1 MEYFIGL
8 GIIFALIAA
17 LSSGVE
23 KILRKKI
30 SVNIDSLTYAF
41 IFQGAGAIFA
51 LPLFIIK
58 FQLPSNPNIWFLVVL
73 SGFLWAGFAF
83 TLIKSYK
90 YLEVS
95 VIAPVSRARIILFL
109 FLAIIFLNETLNSNK
124 VIGTFLIFGGL
135 VYLSYNKNKVKTLP
149 LNNPGIP
156 YLFASIFLI
165 VFALLI
171 DKFASSFFNP
181 GAYTFLVYFIASLF
195 LFPFILLRKHSIKP
209 IFRSKYLILMII
221 TSFLSV
227 TYYFLIL
234 NAYRFAEASV
244 IIPLTEL
251 SGLVAVFGGIFF
263 LGEKSYLKKKII
275 STLIIIIG
283 TVFISLA

>member
-17 LSSGVE
+17 LSSGIE
-23 KILRKKI
+23 KILRKI
-30 SVNIDSLTYAF
+30 IAININSLTYAF
-41 IFQGAGAIFA
+41 IFQLAGAIFA

-58 FQLPSNPNIWFLVVL
+58 FQLPSNPNIWFLVIL

-83 TLIKSYK
+83 TIIKSYK
-90 YLEVS
+90 HLEASVNTIVS
-95 VIAPVSRARIILFL
+95 KVRIPLFL
-109 FLAIIFLNETLNSNK
+109 ILSVIFLNETLNSNK

-135 VYLSYNKNKVKTLP
+135 LYLSYNKNKVKTLP
-149 LNNPGIP
+149 LNNPGTP

-165 VFALLI
+165 SFALLI

-181 GAYTFLVYFIASLF
+181 GMYTFMVYFISSLF
-195 LFPFILLRKHSIKP
+195 LFPFILLRKQSIKP
-209 IFRSKYLILMII
+209 IFRNKYLILMII

-234 NAYRFAEASV
+234 NAYKFAEASI

-251 SGLVAVFGGIFF
+251 SVLVTVLGGF
-263 LGEKSYLKKKII
+263 LFLKEKSNLKRKII
-275 STLIIIIG
+275 STLIIIVG
-283 TVFISLA
+283 AVFISIA

>member
-1 MEYFIGL
+1 MEPLLSL

-17 LSSGVE
+17 FSSGIE

-30 SVNIDSLTYAF
+30 AVNIDTLTYAF
-41 IFQGAGAIFA
+41 IFQAAGAIFA

-58 FQLPSNPNIWFLVVL
+58 FELPSNPSIWFLVIL

-90 YLEVS
+90 HLEASVNTIVS
-95 VIAPVSRARIILFL
+95 KVRIPLFL
-109 FLAIIFLNETLNSNK
+109 ILSIIFLNETLNSNK

-135 VYLSYNKNKVKTLP
+135 LYLSYNKSKVKILP
-149 LNNPGIP
+149 LDNPGTP

-165 VFALLI
+165 SFALLI
-171 DKFASSFFNP
+171 DKFASGFFNP
-181 GAYTFLVYFIASLF
+181 GMYTFMVYFIASLF
-195 LFPFILLRKHSIKP
+195 LFPPLLMRKQSIKP
-209 IFRSKYLILMII
+209 IFKSKYLFLMIV

-234 NAYRFAEASV
+234 NAYKFAEASI

-251 SGLVAVFGGIFF
+251 SVLVTVSGSF
-263 LGEKSYLKKKII
+263 LFLNEKSNLKRKII
-275 STLIIIIG
+275 STLIIIVG
-283 TVFISLA
+283 AVFISFA